1 VKLHLINMENKK
13 VVILFNDFDPV
24 LPRVIRMKFQQD
36 SNWETIVTNGF
47 DEALK
52 TFNDIKPDLLITD
65 IILNDDKNR
74 TGFDLIKTIRD
85 SEDGKQTKI
94 VVLSD
99 LGEESDKQMAKQMGA
114 DFYFVKSQTSVA
126 DLIVQLKTIV

>member
-1 VKLHLINMENKK
+1 MENKK

>member
-1 VKLHLINMENKK
+1 MENKK

-36 SNWETIVTNGF
+36 SNWETIVTGGF